1 MSGSLHRGHLR
12 IPGTDEE
19 ARATFVVQEAEL
31 RVEVAGTEVARWP
44 TDQVEVDLRPDGV
57 HLAAGDERI
66 VAKVRDAVGL
76 AEAIQAEVIPI
87 TRARR
92 RRLPAPNWSKI
103 RERLSVVEFRWVL
116 AAIGVVTTL
125 VVAVVATGA
134 LGRLLTLGGMF
145 ALVLAGLAVA
155 DDPEA
160 YRFLPH
166 AITEKALVIGGFI
179 AVAVGLALIFLD

>member
-1 MSGSLHRGHLR
+1 MTGSLHRGHLR
-12 IPGTDEE
+12 IPDTEE
-19 ARATFVVQEAEL
+19 ETRATFVVQEAEL

-44 TDQVEVDLRPDGV
+44 TDEVEVDLRPDGV
-57 HLAAGDERI
+57 HLAAGDERL

-87 TRARR
+87 ARARR
-92 RRLPAPNWSKI
+92 RRPSAPDWSKI
-103 RERLSVVEFRWVL
+103 RGLLSAVEFRWVL
-116 AAIGVVTTL
+116 AAIGVITTL

-160 YRFLPH
+160 YRFLPQ
-166 AITEKALVIGGFI
+166 AITEKALVIGGF
-179 AVAVGLALIFLD
+179 VAVGVGLLLIFLD